1 MHKISMMDTKYN
13 RIHAAM
19 LVNRSIVF
27 EYFRLI
33 KNKDINRLLDLFADD
48 ATIYEP
54 FSKIHGGLHGMTAIK
69 AFLEVALM
77 ASDGL
82 QHEIRFEKQ
91 QEKPDSSNKYN
102 NNSNNDNQVTALVT
116 FERGGTLKARFT
128 FELSSEENYNSQ
140 KQKKIQSML
149 VQFIE

>member
-1 MHKISMMDTKYN
+1 MMERKYN

-19 LVNRSIVF
+19 LVNRSIVC

-33 KNKDINRLLDLFADD
+33 KNKDINRLLDLFADG

-54 FSKIHGGLHGMTAIK
+54 FSKIHGGLHGTSAIK

-82 QHEIRFEKQ
+82 RHEIRFEKQ

-102 NNSNNDNQVTALVT
+102 NSNDDNQVTALVT
-116 FERGGTLKARFT
+116 FERGGKVKARFT

-149 VQFIE
+149 IQFIE

>member
-1 MHKISMMDTKYN
+1 MDTKYN
-13 RIHAAM
+13 RNHAAM
-19 LVNRSIVF
+19 LVNRSIVC

-54 FSKIHGGLHGMTAIK
+54 FSKIHGGLQGRSAIK

-82 QHEIRFEKQ
+82 RHEIRFEKQ
-91 QEKPDSSNKYN
+91 HEKPDSSNKYN
-102 NNSNNDNQVTALVT
+102 NNSNNDNQVSALVT
-116 FERGGTLKARFT
+116 FERGGRLKARFT

-140 KQKKIQSML
+140 KQKKIQSIHI
-149 VQFIE
+149 QFIE